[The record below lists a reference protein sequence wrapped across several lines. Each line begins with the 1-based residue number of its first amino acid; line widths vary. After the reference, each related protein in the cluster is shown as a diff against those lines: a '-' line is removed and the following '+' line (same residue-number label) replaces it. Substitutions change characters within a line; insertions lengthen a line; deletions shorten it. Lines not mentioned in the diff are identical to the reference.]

1 MTDQS
6 ILLIDDEP
14 SITNTFKAFFSQAG
28 YQVDTAASGEEALT
42 ILSGQ
47 RFDALIT
54 DLVMPGISGIE
65 LLEKAKAQTPEI
77 CCIILTGFGDIS
89 TAIEALRLG
98 ADDYLLKPCDV
109 DELLLRLEK
118 CLHKQ
123 EVVRMLAMY
132 EKILPI
138 CMYCKSIRDDSGTL
152 RGKGKW
158 LPVEEYLLR
167 QEGTFVSH
175 GCCPRCMKENF

>member
-1 MTDQS
+1 MTGKA
-6 ILLIDDEP
+6 ILLVDDEP
-14 SITNTFKAFFSQAG
+14 SIINSFQADFSHAG
-28 YQVDTAASGEEALT
+28 YLVDTAASGEEALT

-77 CCIILTGFGDIS
+77 CSIILTGFGDLAS
-89 TAIEALRLG
+89 AIEALRLG

-123 EVVRMLAMY
+123 EMARKLALY

-152 RGKGKW
+152 PGKGNW